1 MKDASSK
8 KKALAAVFL
17 LCGVFSLLFSACG
30 KQEKAQSGKA
40 FDIYYLNRE
49 ETKIVKEVFY
59 IDSQDPESQIRQLI
73 SALEATPEDVSLKS
87 PVGNGFRITSFQVE
101 EGGQLDLDVDESY
114 KKLPFTTEILVRAAL
129 VRTLSQA
136 EGINH
141 VLMTVGGQPL
151 TDNIGVTVGPM
162 TADAFIDNAGE
173 EMNTY
178 EGVKLKLYFAN
189 ETGDGLVE
197 VIKPVEYNS
206 NISMKAGGGIP
217 GEGAG
222 Y

>member
-59 IDSQDPESQIRQLI
+59 IDSQEPESQIRQLI

-87 PVGNGFRITSFQVE
+87 PVERIPDY
-101 EGGQLDLDVDESY
+101 QLSSG
-114 KKLPFTTEILVRAAL
+114 RR
-129 VRTLSQA
+129 RT
-136 EGINH
+136 
-141 VLMTVGGQPL
+141 
-151 TDNIGVTVGPM
+151 
-162 TADAFIDNAGE
+162 AGS
-173 EMNTY
+173 
-178 EGVKLKLYFAN
+178 GR
-189 ETGDGLVE
+189 G
-197 VIKPVEYNS
+197 
-206 NISMKAGGGIP
+206 
-217 GEGAG
+217 
-222 Y
+222 

>member
-1 MKDASSK
+1 MIGRRFHKRMKDASSK

-87 PVGNGFRITSFQVE
+87 PVDY
-101 EGGQLDLDVDESY
+101 QLS
-114 KKLPFTTEILVRAAL
+114 
-129 VRTLSQA
+129 
-136 EGINH
+136 
-141 VLMTVGGQPL
+141 
-151 TDNIGVTVGPM
+151 
-162 TADAFIDNAGE
+162 
-173 EMNTY
+173 
-178 EGVKLKLYFAN
+178 
-189 ETGDGLVE
+189 
-197 VIKPVEYNS
+197 
-206 NISMKAGGGIP
+206 GGGRRT
-217 GEGAG
+217 AG
-222 Y
+222 SGRG

>member
-1 MKDASSK
+1 MYKRQ
-8 KKALAAVFL
+8 
-17 LCGVFSLLFSACG
+17 

-114 KKLPFTTEILVRAAL
+114 KKLPFTTEDVYKRQI
-129 VRTLSQA
+129 
-136 EGINH
+136 
-141 VLMTVGGQPL
+141 
-151 TDNIGVTVGPM
+151 
-162 TADAFIDNAGE
+162 
-173 EMNTY
+173 
-178 EGVKLKLYFAN
+178 
-189 ETGDGLVE
+189 
-197 VIKPVEYNS
+197 
-206 NISMKAGGGIP
+206 
-217 GEGAG
+217 
-222 Y
+222 